1 MFKFLTFFFLFSA
14 QSASEFFRVRP
25 REKCLLSSFSTLLH
39 LLCNGAYSLF
49 VSGKPFAQQNCMI
62 GFVFIAGKE
71 ADCWLLAG
79 TTAVRVSHCRAETA
93 CIAFLAKKVRN
104 LESHSQIRINC
115 RLVYSLVVV
124 FSFIS
129 VVLLYEHYL
138 SYLLFI
144 LNAII
149 YILLYFHLFWNN
161 GVHSAREW

>member
-1 MFKFLTFFFLFSA
+1 MLDPERSVCSA
-14 QSASEFFRVRP
+14 VFQP
-25 REKCLLSSFSTLLH
+25 LLH
-39 LLCNGAYSLF
+39 LLCNGAYFLF

-71 ADCWLLAG
+71 ADCCLLTG
-79 TTAVRVSHCRAETA
+79 TTAVRVSHCRAETP
-93 CIAFLAKKVRN
+93 CIAFLAKKVGN

-115 RLVYSLVVV
+115 RLVYSLVVF

-129 VVLLYEHYL
+129 VGFLYKHYL

-161 GVHSAREW
+161 RVHSAREW